1 MAKRKRRNPIG
12 IDSIETA
19 PRLKFE
25 LSFAK
30 VQCKRCGEP
39 RQAKHPCP
47 ECGKKPDV
55 TETDGFL
62 QSRQRTVALVQGQ
75 KETEASTY
83 SVEDLHLDVIFDSEI
98 LSGLVSRIYSAAAKA
113 SSGHAAGAAELA
125 KVELDIEVLEK
136 WSNAVLELRPQV
148 KLIRSIKAS
157 IPPIRCVYDYISG
170 ALTAETI
177 AEAQSLEKAAQSS
190 IDEAASTMAEADE
203 LFDKVM
209 RVFDHNDDSN
219 FTGRW
224 LNEIGFGDLENSI
237 EIGQQQFQSHL
248 GKPCGVATA
257 IMVLANQMT
266 IAIICDEQNFW
277 TMVDGHIQL
286 LEQKANEL
294 KTLIES
300 DYFIERM
307 SISSHDQL
315 LQSKRAF
322 MSEEYDSFREEVIE
336 ILDGAHLIVEQ
347 VLKLHLGA
355 ACSLF
360 SKVTFEAT
368 QGADVSE
375 LCNIAK
381 GKKWTIATS
390 LTTPAM
396 RNAYAHRDFELHGD
410 QVVLSPA
417 WCNKNGDTPVTMNV
431 PQLRNEALKVLEVSM
446 AMELALCYV
455 ADSLNFDLAIQPR
468 SLPLVR
474 TFLTAIGWTE
484 VAVERRAENVH
495 IAANVVGRQ
504 KLANIAMAI
513 VSLKGMTDELVLDLH
528 RSDIGKS
535 VCVIVPLPEYIS
547 WSDLVNGQ
555 DSTVA
560 FLGLIHRIT
569 VDGEPFCSAN
579 SVAKLIAASVLQI
592 MVEVDREF
600 KTIRPEMQVWRSLAR
615 ELQLLDLDR
624 DIGKC
629 MKYKAMASGGL
640 ATVPYPNLDVLMD
653 YAGASVPNVP
663 EYVI

>member
-1 MAKRKRRNPIG
+1 MAKRKRRHPNG
-12 IDSIETA
+12 TDSIETA

-30 VQCKRCGEP
+30 VQCKGCGEP
-39 RQAKHPCP
+39 RQAKHQCP
-47 ECGKKPDV
+47 ECGKRPEV

-62 QSRQRTVALVQGQ
+62 QSRQRTVDLVQGQ

-83 SVEDLHLDVIFDSEI
+83 SVEDLHLDVIFESEV

-113 SSGHAAGAAELA
+113 SNGHTAGAAELA

-136 WSNAVLELRPQV
+136 WANAILELRPQV
-148 KLIRSIKAS
+148 KLIRSIKVS
-157 IPPIRCVYDYISG
+157 IPPIRRVYDYITG
-170 ALTAETI
+170 ALTAETV
-177 AEAQSLEKAAQSS
+177 AEAQSLEKAAQSA
-190 IDEAASTMAEADE
+190 IDEAASTMAEANE

-209 RVFDHNDDSN
+209 RVFDQSDDSN

-224 LNEIGFGDLENSI
+224 LNEMGFGDLENYI
-237 EIGQQQFQSHL
+237 EIGQQQFQSHI
-248 GKPCGVATA
+248 GKPCGIATSL
-257 IMVLANQMT
+257 MVLANQMT
-266 IAIICDEQNFW
+266 IAVICDEQNFW

-286 LEQKANEL
+286 LERKVNEL

-315 LQSKRAF
+315 LQSKRAYI
-322 MSEEYDSFREEVIE
+322 SEEYDSLREEVIE

-360 SKVTFEAT
+360 SKMTFEAT

-381 GKKWTIATS
+381 DKTWTIATS

-417 WCNKNGDTPVTMNV
+417 WCSKSGDTPVAMNV
-431 PQLRNEALKVLEVSM
+431 PELRNEALKVLEVSM

-455 ADSLNFDLAIQPR
+455 ADSLDVDLAVQPR

-474 TFLTAIGWTE
+474 TFLTAIGWTD
-484 VAVERRAENVH
+484 VAVERRKENVH
-495 IAANVVGRQ
+495 IAANVMGRQ

-513 VSLKGMTDELVLDLH
+513 TSLKGVTDELVLDLH

-535 VCVIVPLPEYIS
+535 VCVVIPLPEYIF
-547 WSDLVNGQ
+547 WSDLANGQ

-560 FLGLIHRIT
+560 FLGLIHRIA
-569 VDGEPFCSAN
+569 VDGEPFCSVN
-579 SVAKLIAASVLQI
+579 SVAKVIAVSVLQV
-592 MVEVDREF
+592 MTEADREF
-600 KTIRPEMQVWRSLAR
+600 KTIRSEMQAWRSLAR

-629 MKYKAMASGGL
+629 VKYRAMASGEL
-640 ATVPYPNLDVLMD
+640 ANVSYPNLDVLME
-653 YAGASVPNVP
+653 YARATVQNVP